1 MQLMN
6 KSPKQATE
14 VRQANLVLAALQ
26 LAARRSPADITT
38 TDLAQAVGISQ
49 GAVFKH
55 FASKDAI
62 WLAAMDW
69 VTQALMDQLEAAA
82 MQPQQ
87 PGKSGAHIP
96 SQRPDHLCAVPRPIG
111 LEPAAQLEHTAW
123 PMAALRAVFMAHVD
137 FVVAHPGVP
146 RLIFQEL
153 QRPDDTELKARVRQL
168 MASYRTLLMRLLMQA
183 KEHHCLA
190 PSTDLTS
197 AAVLFIGSIQGL
209 VMQSLISGDVPAMVQ
224 QANGVFAIYQRGLH
238 SHAPAATPSFLN
250 I

>member
-1 MQLMN
+1 MIWSRNQFFIKYVNWVNTYGNCIITSVIMQLMN

-14 VRQANLVLAALQ
+14 VRQASLVLAALR
-26 LAARRSPADITT
+26 LAAQRSPADITT
-38 TDLAQAVGISQ
+38 TDLAQAVGITQ

-69 VTQALMDQLEAAA
+69 VTHTLMDQLDAAA
-82 MQPQQ
+82 TQ
-87 PGKSGAHIP
+87 
-96 SQRPDHLCAVPRPIG
+96 
-111 LEPAAQLEHTAW
+111 AQLDDTAW
-123 PMAALRAVFMAHVD
+123 PLAALRAVFMAHVD

-153 QRPDDTELKARVRQL
+153 QRPDDTALKARVREL
-168 MASYRTLLMRLLMQA
+168 MASYRTLLMRLLTQA
-183 KEHHCLA
+183 KELKCIA
-190 PSTDLTS
+190 PGTDLTN

-224 QANGVFAIYQRGLH
+224 QANGVFAIYLRGLRN
-238 SHAPAATPSFLN
+238 HAPAATPAF
-250 I
+250 

>member
-1 MQLMN
+1 MN
-6 KSPKQATE
+6 RSSKQATD
-14 VRQANLVLAALQ
+14 VRQASLVLAALR
-26 LAARRSPADITT
+26 LAAQRSPADITT
-38 TDLAQAVGISQ
+38 TDLAQAIGITQ

-69 VTQALMDQLEAAA
+69 VTQTLMDRLEAAA
-82 MQPQQ
+82 TQPQ
-87 PGKSGAHIP
+87 SGDA
-96 SQRPDHLCAVPRPIG
+96 
-111 LEPAAQLEHTAW
+111 AW

-137 FVVAHPGVP
+137 FVVTHPGVP

-153 QRPDDTELKARVRQL
+153 QHPDDTALKARVRQL

-183 KEHHCLA
+183 KQHNCIA

-224 QANGVFAIYQRGLH
+224 QAKGVFAIYQGGLLNH
-238 SHAPAATPSFLN
+238 TPAAAPTF
-250 I
+250 